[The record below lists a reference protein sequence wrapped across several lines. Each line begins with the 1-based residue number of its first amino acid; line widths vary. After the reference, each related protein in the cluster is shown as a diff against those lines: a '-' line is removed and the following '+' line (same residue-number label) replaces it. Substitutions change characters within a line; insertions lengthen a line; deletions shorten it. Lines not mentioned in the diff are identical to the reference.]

1 MVATLKSRP
10 FALVLAAWCSLTS
23 LSVAEEA
30 NWRVEEIERELGV
43 GYAVR
48 LVDVNA
54 DDRRDIVVVDT
65 TRVVWYENPSWR
77 RHTIIEG
84 QTEPDNVCIAAH
96 DIDGDGRIDFAL
108 GAAWKPFQPFGTIQ
122 WLTRGPQ
129 GEEWTVHSIG
139 EEATV
144 HRMNWAD
151 LDGDGRQEL
160 VVVPLV
166 GRGATGPLFNERP
179 IRILAYAIPE
189 HPVAGPW
196 TPQVVNE
203 ELYVAHNFQPT
214 DLDRDGRTDL
224 LVASFEGVS
233 WLARGDD
240 GVWARS
246 LLGQGNQ
253 ETSPN
258 RGASEIKLGRLAD
271 GADYI
276 ATIEPWHG
284 FQVVVYT
291 RPDDPAELWKR
302 TVVDEEL
309 KWGHAV
315 WCANLDADEDEEL
328 MIGVRDNHSG
338 TSLCGLRIYDPV
350 DGGAGW
356 RRQIVDAGGV
366 AIEDLAA
373 ADLNDD
379 GRTDVVAVGRATR
392 NVRIYW
398 NEE

>member
-1 MVATLKSRP
+1 MLAIIRSRRM
-10 FALVLAAWCSLTS
+10 ALAGCCSLFAAG
-23 LSVAEEA
+23 LAGAAAGE
-30 NWRVEEIERELGV
+30 WRVEEIERELGV

-54 DDRRDIVVVDT
+54 DGRRDIVVVDT
-65 TRVVWYENPSWR
+65 TRVLWYENPSWQ
-77 RHTIIEG
+77 RHAIVEG
-84 QTEPDNVCIAAH
+84 QTQPDNVCIAPH
-96 DIDGDGRIDFAL
+96 DIDGDGRLDFAL
-108 GAAWKPFQPFGTIQ
+108 GAAWKPFEPFGTIQ
-122 WLTRGPQ
+122 WLSRGET
-129 GEEWTVHSIG
+129 GEEWTVHPIG

-144 HRMNWAD
+144 HRMQWSD
-151 LDGDGRQEL
+151 LDGDGREEL

-179 IRILAYAIPE
+179 IRILAFDIPDD
-189 HPVAGPW
+189 PVAGPW
-196 TPQVVNE
+196 TPRVLNE

-233 WLARGDD
+233 WLTRGED
-240 GVWARS
+240 GAWSRI

-258 RGASEIKLGRLAD
+258 RGASEIKHGRLAD

-284 FQVVVYT
+284 FQVVAYT
-291 RPDDPAELWKR
+291 RPETAGELWRR
-302 TVVDEEL
+302 TVIDDEL

-315 WCANLDADEDEEL
+315 WCANLDADADEEL
-328 MIGVRDNHSG
+328 IVGVRDNQSG
-338 TSLCGLRIYDPV
+338 TSLCGLRIYDPA
-350 DGGAGW
+350 DGGLRW
-356 RRQIVDAGGV
+356 ERLLVDPGGV

-373 ADLNDD
+373 ADLDED
-379 GRTDVVAVGRATR
+379 GRTDVVAVGRATH
-392 NVRIYW
+392 NARIYW